1 VSLFSSCA
9 AFISNVGLQ
18 KPNAIVFNPCHP
30 SPRYLDATTVFRA
43 IYPDVFE
50 RTKKTNIQNSFG
62 TMKEAMQHGAAL
74 AHCGEHEILYL
85 MCLSR
90 RLNVEFQLRPSNPNG
105 LHFFELGFHPKP
117 STIKQKT
124 VNKEDII
131 LYNFEK
137 KSLKQL
143 YQQFD
148 IRVPSDNKYFSP
160 LGLVA
165 CFQPDEQRYH
175 TALNGTALNDIQKQK
190 LTKRF
195 KQRQQEY
202 EACVE
207 KLQKQEKAGK
217 LIWYNNTFIVMKY
230 PEQGYHR
237 KFRNAWV
244 PVCGDRDF
252 FL

>member
-18 KPNAIVFNPCHP
+18 KPNAIVFNPCHTL
-30 SPRYLDATTVFRA
+30 PRYLDATTVFRA
-43 IYPDVFE
+43 IFPDVFE
-50 RTKKTNIQNSFG
+50 RTKETNIQNSFG

-90 RLNVEFQLRPSNPNG
+90 RLNVEFQLRPSNRNG

-148 IRVPSDNKYFSP
+148 IDFGILR
-160 LGLVA
+160 
-165 CFQPDEQRYH
+165 FQY
-175 TALNGTALNDIQKQK
+175 L
-190 LTKRF
+190 
-195 KQRQQEY
+195 
-202 EACVE
+202 
-207 KLQKQEKAGK
+207 
-217 LIWYNNTFIVMKY
+217 
-230 PEQGYHR
+230 
-237 KFRNAWV
+237 
-244 PVCGDRDF
+244 
-252 FL
+252 